1 MFVCAGDR
9 ALPELGPWGRL
20 CGLPPPAPPVSG
32 ACGSSRNPR
41 RAHLCQARS
50 GLLAPVA
57 QWNVSPPP
65 SPSDCSVHTWALP
78 AFPVLAVTPSCL
90 TATSPGCHLDQ
101 PLSSTTPS
109 LTPQG
114 KHGGKRGARLLAPHP
129 RSWPFR
135 PAATA
140 ALQSPDRL
148 FSRPVPPA
156 SVQEVACRERLLR
169 HRSQRLRPSAG
180 TGCPLAPARAPGA
193 FGSQVCTVALPVAG
207 AAQGASPGKVRAPV
221 QVGATCVSPDGHTP
235 TSGDWAR
242 C

>member
-20 CGLPPPAPPVSG
+20 CGLPPPAPPRVWRLRLFAEPPPCPPVPGQEWALSPR
-32 ACGSSRNPR
+32 GSVER
-41 RAHLCQARS
+41 
-50 GLLAPVA
+50 VA
-57 QWNVSPPP
+57 PP

-114 KHGGKRGARLLAPHP
+114 KHGGKRGARPLAPHP

-180 TGCPLAPARAPGA
+180 TGYPLAPARAPGPSGA
-193 FGSQVCTVALPVAG
+193 KCAPWPFPWQVQP
-207 AAQGASPGKVRAPV
+207 RAPRR
-221 QVGATCVSPDGHTP
+221 
-235 TSGDWAR
+235 AR
-242 C
+242 